1 VKKILLVT
9 DLDGTLVTS
18 GVDYGRA
25 IHLWVSAFMER
36 FAHQIPH
43 YVGYDRAVSL
53 WALAFM
59 DEFVHQCP
67 HYDDVTKFFLES
79 LERNERDRYF
89 VIGVQR
95 DRFAGSMVL
104 AYQDL
109 CKHFHL
115 EFSEAFARRTFEIGW
130 GFGEISI
137 IPLLSESGND
147 ITTFFLDSMKRLDK
161 ERYPKMRAHRDRFPG
176 SMVLAYRQLCEH
188 FHLEVSEEFA
198 RRTFEIGLAFF
209 DEEAYRKRTMIPGA
223 AEMLSFLRNPDVE
236 AALYCVTAGDMRVQW
251 AKWRGYN
258 LKRFFP
264 TIAEFRV
271 VKWEKEEILKRL
283 RKLYPYRDAYMVGDS
298 IGSSK
303 NGSGDLW
310 PAYRA
315 DFIPIYVAHPS
326 DWDNG
331 DHIDELPPGTISL
344 DKIQKIPSAIY
355 QLPLL

>member
-1 VKKILLVT
+1 MKKILLVS
-9 DLDGTLVTS
+9 DLDGTLITS
-18 GVDYGRA
+18 GIDYGRA

-36 FAHQIPH
+36 LAVQIPN
-43 YVGYDRAVSL
+43 YAGYDRVVAL

-59 DEFVHQCP
+59 EEFVHQCP
-67 HYDDVTKFFLES
+67 HYDEVTKFFLDT
-79 LERNERDRYF
+79 LKRNE
-89 VIGVQR
+89 
-95 DRFAGSMVL
+95 
-104 AYQDL
+104 
-109 CKHFHL
+109 
-115 EFSEAFARRTFEIGW
+115 
-130 GFGEISI
+130 
-137 IPLLSESGND
+137 
-147 ITTFFLDSMKRLDK
+147 K
-161 ERYPKMRAHRDRFPG
+161 ERYPVVGVHRGRFSG
-176 SMVLAYRQLCEH
+176 SMVLAYRELCEH
-188 FHLEVSEEFA
+188 FHLEFSGEFA
-198 RRTFEIGLAFF
+198 RRTFEIGLSFC
-209 DEEAYRKRTMIPGA
+209 DEEVYRKRTMIPGA
-223 AEMLSFLRNPDVE
+223 GEMLSFLRNPDVE

-264 TIAEFRV
+264 TISEFRV
-271 VKWEKEEILKRL
+271 VKWEKEETLKRL

-326 DWDNG
+326 VWDNG

-344 DKIQKIPSAIY
+344 EKIKEIPSAIY